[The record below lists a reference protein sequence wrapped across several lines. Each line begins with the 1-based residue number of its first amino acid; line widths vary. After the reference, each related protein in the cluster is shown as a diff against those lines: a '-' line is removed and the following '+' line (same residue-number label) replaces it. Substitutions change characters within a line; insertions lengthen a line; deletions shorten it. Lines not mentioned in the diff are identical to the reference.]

1 MFLPFGGILF
11 VGSTCTGKRK
21 ERDPLPNDRSA
32 MVLLALA
39 FSNALLHALIPS
51 HWLSFA
57 VVGRA
62 NRWPMRM
69 TLGVTALAGAG
80 HITITI
86 ALGLAVARISK
97 AIAVH
102 LPAFVEHA
110 AASAALILLGVL
122 FLVRGMR
129 RSGCQHPG
137 HHHHGESPGEADT
150 TADPGAIAALVG
162 GMTLSPCL
170 DLLSVY
176 IAAAS
181 FPWLVIGAVS
191 VVMAVTTLASML
203 GLVWLTLHGLQRLK
217 LDWLERNEGY
227 VVASVLIAL
236 GIYVLLLR

>member
-1 MFLPFGGILF
+1 ML
-11 VGSTCTGKRK
+11 
-21 ERDPLPNDRSA
+21 NDRSA

-62 NRWPMRM
+62 NRWPMRT

-80 HITITI
+80 HVTVTIV
-86 ALGLAVARISK
+86 LGLMVARAGK
-97 AIAVH
+97 ELAGH
-102 LPAFVEHA
+102 LPPIVEHA
-110 AASAALILLGVL
+110 AASAALILLGL
-122 FLVRGMR
+122 FFLVRGLR

-137 HHHHGESPGEADT
+137 HHHHDGSPNSADVAAT
-150 TADPGAIAALVG
+150 PGAIAALVL

-181 FPWLVIGAVS
+181 FAWPVIGAVS
-191 VVMAVTTLASML
+191 LVMAVTTLSLMVSF
-203 GLVWLTLHGLQRLK
+203 VWLTLQGLQRLK
-217 LDWLERNEGY
+217 LDWLERNEGL
-227 VVASVLIAL
+227 VVSGVLIAL
-236 GIYVLLLR
+236 GVYVLFLR

>member
-1 MFLPFGGILF
+1 ML
-11 VGSTCTGKRK
+11 
-21 ERDPLPNDRSA
+21 NDGSA

-62 NRWPMRM
+62 NRWPMRT

-80 HITITI
+80 HVLITI
-86 ALGLAVARISK
+86 ALGLIVVRVGKEVAGH
-97 AIAVH
+97 V
-102 LPAFVEHA
+102 PAFVEHA
-110 AASAALILLGVL
+110 AASAALILLGIM
-122 FLVRGMR
+122 FLIRAMR

-137 HHHHGESPGEADT
+137 HHHHGDPPGA
-150 TADPGAIAALVG
+150 TASAATPGAITALVL

-181 FPWLVIGAVS
+181 FPWPVIGAVS
-191 VVMAVTTLASML
+191 FVMAFTTLAFMV
-203 GLVWLTLHGLQRLK
+203 GFVWLTLLGLQRLK
-217 LDWLERNEGY
+217 LDWLERNEGF
-227 VVASVLIAL
+227 VVAGVLILL
-236 GIYVLLLR
+236 GIYILFLR